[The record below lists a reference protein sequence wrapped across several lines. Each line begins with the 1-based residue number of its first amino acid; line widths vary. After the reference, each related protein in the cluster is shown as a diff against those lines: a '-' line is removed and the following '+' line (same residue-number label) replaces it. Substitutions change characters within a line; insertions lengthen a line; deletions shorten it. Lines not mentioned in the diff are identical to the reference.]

1 MAHQSVARLEE
12 FNMALKKGSII
23 LWLGISFFLMLLPL
37 ARDANSQMVAEG
49 VSMTVIAEYPTT
61 VPGLRIIR
69 LIKIDY
75 EPGASIP
82 DSLLHSDEFCI
93 VTQGA
98 LSVVDQ
104 GKGTTNVYP
113 VGGRWSL
120 QKGTTATSTN
130 IADGPTTMWVY
141 QLIEKGDG
149 DKQ

>member
-1 MAHQSVARLEE
+1 
-12 FNMALKKGSII
+12 MALEKGSIKW
-23 LWLGISFFLMLLPL
+23 WLGISFFLMLLPL

-49 VSMTVIAEYPTT
+49 VNVTVIAEYPTT
-61 VPGLRIIR
+61 VPGLKIIR
-69 LIKIDY
+69 LIRVDY

-82 DSLLHSDEFCI
+82 TSLIHSDEFCTL
-93 VTQGA
+93 TQGA

-104 GKGTTNVYP
+104 GKGTTNVYS

-130 IADGPTTMWVY
+130 IADGPTSMWVY